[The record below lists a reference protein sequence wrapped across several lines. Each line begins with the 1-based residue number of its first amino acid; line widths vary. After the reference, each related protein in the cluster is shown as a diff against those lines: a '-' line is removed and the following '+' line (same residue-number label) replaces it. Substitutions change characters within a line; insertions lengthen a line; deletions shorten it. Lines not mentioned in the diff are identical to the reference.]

1 MSDPASR
8 HKRPRDRGDSAV
20 APSSASAPRSAGA
33 ASSCSAVAKS
43 TSERHTDSLAHL
55 AAAYAAVDGYALARE
70 EKAAQRAAGVFRDG
84 IQYGEVSAA
93 SFARCLE
100 WVTPVAGEVFYDL
113 GSGTGK
119 AVLTAAAL
127 HPLAAAYGIEIQ
139 PRLHEAA
146 LAARRAFEAIEG
158 ASLRAGRVTLQC
170 GDAFA
175 EDAAWPET
183 ADLVFCTTTCISPVY
198 LPFTCL
204 YLPYISPTSPQGLLH
219 DHVLHAGAA
228 RGARARRRAAARGRA
243 AHRDHAAFREPAAHL
258 AP

>member
-1 MSDPASR
+1 M
-8 HKRPRDRGDSAV
+8 
-20 APSSASAPRSAGA
+20 
-33 ASSCSAVAKS
+33 
-43 TSERHTDSLAHL
+43 
-55 AAAYAAVDGYALARE
+55 
-70 EKAAQRAAGVFRDG
+70 FRDG

-198 LPFTCL
+198 LPYISRISPV
-204 YLPYISPTSPQGLLH
+204 YLPYISPVPPYIFTISPQGLLH
-219 DHVLHAGAA
+219 DDVLHAGAA
-228 RGARARRRAAARGRA
+228 RGARAWRGAAARGRA
-243 AHRDHAAFREPAAHL
+243 AHRDHAALREPAAHL

>member
-183 ADLVFCTTTCISPVY
+183 ADLVFCTTTCFTPELRAALERGVARLRVGARLIVTT
-198 LPFTCL
+198 LPFESPRLTL
-204 YLPYISPTSPQGLLH
+204 LRREALPYAKGSLQFFAYTVGN
-219 DHVLHAGAA
+219 
-228 RGARARRRAAARGRA
+228 
-243 AHRDHAAFREPAAHL
+243 
-258 AP
+258 